1 GMAGCGLCGEQPFQ
15 CGDALVE
22 VGLQAGLDAV
32 GQVFQEAASGVEG
45 DAVMEGC
52 CVVCLVA
59 GQGGGQRGRAEV
71 AVEEGGGAGGGGV
84 GECGVAPVDDAGD
97 CLSGRAD
104 QDMLDSQIVVGE
116 HQAVVGLGRRGGQE
130 RLDGPAPG
138 GGDFLDDGGVV
149 LGGFVSPLSHRH
161 LVR

>member
-1 GMAGCGLCGEQPFQ
+1 GWCTWGLTSGMAGCGLCGEQPFQ

-52 CVVCLVA
+52 CVVCPVA

-71 AVEEGGGAGGGGV
+71 AVEEGGGAGGGG
-84 GECGVAPVDDAGD
+84 GW
-97 CLSGRAD
+97 GR
-104 QDMLDSQIVVGE
+104 
-116 HQAVVGLGRRGGQE
+116 
-130 RLDGPAPG
+130 APG
-138 GGDFLDDGGVV
+138 GDARDW
-149 LGGFVSPLSHRH
+149 
-161 LVR
+161 